1 MLQFYFLSVLLNLI
15 AGFIL
20 IYASDYSGV
29 KNDLE
34 SADLSVSEDDFQ
46 ELSEEE
52 KSTSEK
58 NSDSKKSKKSLSL
71 ETFLQD
77 KLFCLVTGVL
87 SVLVSIF
94 LLLSPIKGDVP
105 VIGDLIPVLAGFGA
119 GGALLLDYYSNKSNM
134 ELKLPSII
142 KTVFIDERK
151 YLGIFCIL
159 AGVLH
164 FIFPKVLFL

>member
-20 IYASDYSGV
+20 IYASDYSSV

-34 SADLSVSEDDFQ
+34 SADLSVSEDEFQ
-46 ELSEEE
+46 ELSDEE

-58 NSDSKKSKKSLSL
+58 KHDSKKSLSL

-77 KLFCLVTGVL
+77 KLFCLVTGIL

-94 LLLSPIKGDVP
+94 LPLSPINGDVP

-159 AGVLH
+159 AGILH

>member
-34 SADLSVSEDDFQ
+34 SADSSGSEDDFQ

-58 NSDSKKSKKSLSL
+58 NSDSKKSKKSLL
-71 ETFLQD
+71 PWMLMKRQWMRLWLQEWI
-77 KLFCLVTGVL
+77 CL
-87 SVLVSIF
+87 
-94 LLLSPIKGDVP
+94 
-105 VIGDLIPVLAGFGA
+105 
-119 GGALLLDYYSNKSNM
+119 
-134 ELKLPSII
+134 
-142 KTVFIDERK
+142 
-151 YLGIFCIL
+151 
-159 AGVLH
+159 
-164 FIFPKVLFL
+164 